1 MHDPWLRTTQS
12 NGVQSPQ
19 RQEVFNLRVSDLMM
33 QGERRWD
40 EAKIQHLFSNG
51 VAAAILAV
59 PLPLDEKDDRVSWS
73 EDLHGNY
80 SVRSGYKLAVQE
92 QINWDR
98 SHVMGDW
105 NSLWRAHV
113 PPKVRNLIWRICGSC
128 LPTRER
134 LQQRRVNCLHICE
147 LCEDIC

>member
-1 MHDPWLRTTQS
+1 M
-12 NGVQSPQ
+12 GCSPLKGKKC
-19 RQEVFNLRVSDLMM
+19 NLRVSDLMV
-33 QGERRWD
+33 QGKRRWD
-40 EAKIQHLFSNG
+40 EAKIQYLFSNG

-59 PLPLDEKDDRVSWS
+59 PLLLVDKDDRVIWS

-92 QINWDR
+92 QINWVR
-98 SHVMGDW
+98 SHVTGDW

-113 PPKVRNLIWRICGSC
+113 PPKVRNLIWRICRSC

-134 LQQRRVNCLHICE
+134 LQQCWVNCPRNCE
-147 LCEDIC
+147 LCEAIC